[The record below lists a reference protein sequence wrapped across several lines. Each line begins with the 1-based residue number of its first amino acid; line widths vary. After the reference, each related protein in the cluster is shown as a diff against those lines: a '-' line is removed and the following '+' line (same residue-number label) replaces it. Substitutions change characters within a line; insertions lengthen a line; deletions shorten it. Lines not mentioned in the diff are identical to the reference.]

1 MKRRL
6 MFLSTS
12 LVALAGLAAL
22 TYLGSRECGFLD
34 TAFGLSGC
42 TASRKVSGVSTLGST
57 LAIDRD
63 GHLVVLG
70 NRYENKPGSRNYQMT
85 TQVVRIDWTKGR
97 EVERVSFDA
106 FGRIDQMQV
115 SPDGDTIA
123 VTCNTIYV
131 CDLLSS
137 SERRD
142 AEEPTQ
148 LALLNRDGSIVW
160 HASVP
165 TDRARPNSEGRSFDL
180 AFAEDGQAVIA
191 GNLAFAVGDGAPLGG
206 TRPPAV
212 PVNATI
218 SATDRIELGGV
229 PRMLDLPEGFI
240 PFNRLQTA
248 LSPDGDRLATL
259 SRRFAGEGLPRAIL
273 QVWNVETGAV
283 LVRHEIDT
291 DLSPALAW
299 QSDGEAVFVATAA
312 DAVPG
317 AGTQLRSYSVEAS
330 R

>member
-1 MKRRL
+1 MKRRMMVL
-6 MFLSTS
+6 LTS

-22 TYLGSRECGFLD
+22 TYLGSRECRFLD
-34 TAFGLSGC
+34 TVFGSSGC
-42 TASRKVSGVSTLGST
+42 TASLKVSGVSTLGST
-57 LAIDRD
+57 LARDRD

-70 NRYENKPGSRNYQMT
+70 NRYEDMQGSRNYQIT
-85 TQVVRIDWTKGR
+85 TQVVRIDWAKGR
-97 EVERVSFDA
+97 EVERVSFNA
-106 FGRIDQMQV
+106 FGRIDQMQL
-115 SPDGDTIA
+115 SPDGNTIA

-137 SERRD
+137 SERRG
-142 AEEPTQ
+142 AEEPSQ

-165 TDRARPNSEGRSFDL
+165 TDRARPNSEGRAFDL
-180 AFAEDGQAVIA
+180 AFAEDGQAVLA

-206 TRPPAV
+206 TRPPTA

-218 SATDRIELGGV
+218 SATDRIELAGA
-229 PRMLDLPEGFI
+229 PRMLDLPDGYI
-240 PFNRLQTA
+240 PFARLQSA
-248 LSPDGDRLATL
+248 LSPDGARLATL

-273 QVWNVETGAV
+273 QVWNVETGEV
-283 LVRHEIDT
+283 SVRHEIDT

-312 DAVPG
+312 GAVPR
-317 AGTQLRSYSVEAS
+317 AGTELRSYSVEAS